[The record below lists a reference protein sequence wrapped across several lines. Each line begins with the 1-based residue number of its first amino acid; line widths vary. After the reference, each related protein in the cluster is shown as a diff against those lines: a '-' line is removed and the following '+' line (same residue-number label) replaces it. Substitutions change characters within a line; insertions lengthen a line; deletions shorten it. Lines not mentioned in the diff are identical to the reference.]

1 MAYTERPDAGEYGAF
16 YAGYVARVP
25 EGDIVA
31 TLATQAEA
39 TLALLRGLADSA
51 AGHRYAPGKWSIR
64 EVLGHMADTER
75 VFAYRLMRF
84 ARGDATAL
92 PGFDENAWMAPA
104 EFDARTLPSLLA
116 EFAAVRNATVALL
129 AGLPADAWTRGGT
142 ASGHHVSV
150 RALAWMTAGHE
161 LHHRQILEARY
172 LATLPA

>member
-116 EFAAVRNATVALL
+116 
-129 AGLPADAWTRGGT
+129 GLPADAWTRGGT